1 MPQPRESPISIDMR
15 APSMDTTWCWRLR
28 DPRTGQLIE
37 RSPPM
42 TAQQALDMDVMAV
55 AIAGTRVDP
64 DGPEAPPSRPMPRPV
79 IRAS

>member
-1 MPQPRESPISIDMR
+1 MSQAHASHIPIDMR
-15 APSMDTTWCWRLR
+15 APSMGTTWSWRLR

-42 TAQQALDMDVMAV
+42 TAKQALELDVMAV

-64 DGPEAPPSRPMPRPV
+64 DLPSPVSPPAVARP
-79 IRAS
+79 S